1 MNKEQAQY
9 DIFISYRRA
18 GSFETAS
25 LIAERLKNAGYRVF
39 FDIESLRSGKFNEKL
54 YSVIESCTDFILVLP
69 GNGLDRCH
77 DRDDWVRLEI
87 LHAMKNEKNII
98 PIMLKDF
105 KWLKPMPEGME
116 ELPNYQAVTASDH
129 QFFDASIERLKGYLH
144 SKPGITWRRHKK
156 VITSVLAVIIVA
168 LAIVGIRYYSEQKL
182 LARICEKE
190 TILMGTELTKM
201 HIALLEASD
210 TKAEWDKFQISLATS
225 NPKDTAFIRKQ
236 FIDFVD
242 AKTSDIPKLVSRE
255 LPAESSSVLL
265 RHGIKPEEIDAF
277 YTMMCPSF
285 MDEVN
290 KFMEKLKIFATMPLV
305 SESIAKNVKLNYDAL
320 YESAKGDYYGYLGFL
335 TTLPKSVYSDD
346 FYKLRS
352 QLSLFRD
359 IPVNKTY
366 KEYESD
372 QEGALKAYQDI
383 VIEIGSDLKKDEL
396 MVEGMKHTLEQN
408 KKDFQD
414 AVLSE
419 KVASINLKKQA
430 LDEKRAEVAKK
441 QGDLD
446 EAYKRVLAK
455 CTFTPDEDQWIM
467 WGKILRLST
476 VARNTMKLRKEEKAQ
491 LEINRQEAIRKR
503 LDPNA
508 LLEPSYPISV
518 DELFNEI
525 YKRIDLFVQYNQDK
539 DPRIKEYAPVAK
551 QYFKLL
557 RTGEI
562 EDVGILMFGTENN
575 VQHPVLKPGDI
586 VVERKGKPVYSADD
600 YFKLKDDPAPNV
612 VKILRLNPN
621 GTKSIQTVTMP
632 DTQIKV
638 GFMNLRETE

>member
-1 MNKEQAQY
+1 MKKQQSKY
-9 DIFISYRRA
+9 DVFISYRRA

-25 LIAERLKNAGYRVF
+25 LVAERIKNAGFRVF
-39 FDIESLRSGKFNEKL
+39 FDIESLKSGRFNEQL
-54 YSVIESCTDFILVLP
+54 YDVIEQCTDFILVLP
-69 GNGLDRCH
+69 ENGIDRCH
-77 DRDDWVRLEI
+77 QKDDWVRLEV
-87 LHAMKNEKNII
+87 LCALKHKKNII
-98 PIMLKDF
+98 PIKLRGF
-105 KWLKPMPEGME
+105 EWPVNMPEDME
-116 ELPNYQAVTASDH
+116 ELPNYQAITASDH
-129 QFFDASIERLKGYLH
+129 QYFDASIEKLKSYLK
-144 SKPGITWRRHKK
+144 SKPGITWRKHKK
-156 VITSVLAVIIVA
+156 VITSVLAVVIVA
-168 LAIVGIRYYSEQKL
+168 LAIVGIRYYNEQKL

-190 TILMGTELTKM
+190 TILMGTEVTKM

-210 TKAEWDKFQISLATS
+210 TKAEWDKFQISLATA

-236 FIDFVD
+236 FVDFVD
-242 AKTSDIPKLVSRE
+242 AKTRDIPKLVNRE

-290 KFMEKLKIFATMPLV
+290 KFMEKLKIFARMPLV
-305 SESIAKNVKLNYDAL
+305 SESIAKNIKLNYDAL
-320 YESAKGDYYGYLGFL
+320 YESAKGDFYGYLGFL

-352 QLSLFRD
+352 QLLLFRD

-366 KEYESD
+366 QEYESD
-372 QEGALKAYQDI
+372 QEGSLNAYRDI

-396 MVEGMKHTLEQN
+396 MIEGMKHTLEQN

-441 QGDLD
+441 QSDLD
-446 EAYKRVLAK
+446 EAYKRVLTK
-455 CTFTPDEDQWIM
+455 CSFTSNEDQWTM

-491 LEINRQEAIRKR
+491 LEINRQEAIRKG
-503 LDPNA
+503 LDPNS
-508 LLEPSYPISV
+508 LSEPSYPVSV

-539 DPRIKEYAPVAK
+539 DLYIKEYAPVAK
-551 QYFKLL
+551 QYFKML
-557 RTGEI
+557 RAGEI
-562 EDVGILMFGTENN
+562 EDSGILVFGTENK

-600 YFKLKDDPAPNV
+600 YFKLKDDPAPNL
-612 VKILRLNPN
+612 VKIVRLNPN